1 MDKMKSLEVCVAVAD
16 EGSLAGAA
24 RSLSLSAPSVTRILG
39 ELEAELG
46 VLLFHRSTRAL
57 TLTADGTRF
66 VSEARDIL
74 ERYGAATETARGSH
88 REPRGELRLTAPA
101 MFGQFYVQ
109 PLVLEYLDA
118 HSQVRVDAV
127 WLDQV
132 VNLIEARFDVAVRIG
147 ALADSSLIATPVGTV
162 RSVVCASEAYLAE
175 HGEPRTPTDLLNHRI
190 VHCSAI
196 SDASWRFEGEGAPRL
211 KPRLSVS
218 SIPSAI
224 AAATAGWGVT
234 RVLSYQVADAIERG
248 ELREVL
254 ASHAVPALPIN
265 LVHAEGRSASAKVRA
280 FVALA
285 RDRLRNNP
293 FLQGV

>member
-24 RSLSLSAPSVTRILG
+24 RALSLSAPSVTRILG
-39 ELEAELG
+39 DLEADLR
-46 VLLFHRSTRAL
+46 VPLFHRSTRAL
-57 TLTADGTRF
+57 TLTADGARF
-66 VSEARDIL
+66 VIEARDIL
-74 ERYGAATETARGSH
+74 ERYETATDVARGSH

-101 MFGQFYVQ
+101 MFGQLYVQ
-109 PLVLEYLDA
+109 PLVLDYLHA
-118 HSQVRVDAV
+118 HPQVRVDAV

-147 ALADSSLIATPVGTV
+147 ALADSSLIATQVGTV
-162 RSVVCASEAYLAE
+162 RSVVVASDVYLAE
-175 HGEPRTPTDLLNHRI
+175 HGEPQTPTDLLNHRI

-196 SDASWRFEGEGAPRL
+196 SDASWRFDGERTPQL
-211 KPRLSVS
+211 TPRLSVS

-224 AAATAGWGVT
+224 AAATAGWGIT

-254 ASHAVPALPIN
+254 APHAVPALPIH

-280 FVALA
+280 FVELA

-293 FLQGV
+293 FLQGE